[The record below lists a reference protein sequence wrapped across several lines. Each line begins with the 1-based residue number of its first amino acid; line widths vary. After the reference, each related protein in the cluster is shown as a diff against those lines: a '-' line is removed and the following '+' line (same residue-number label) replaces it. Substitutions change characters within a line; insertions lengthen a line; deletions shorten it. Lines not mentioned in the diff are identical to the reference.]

1 MNNDQK
7 AKVIKQFS
15 KNADSYVTSHSHA
28 RGNDLQHIEKWLHP
42 DPDWKVLDIATG
54 GGHTAKTLAPLVN
67 QVFASDLTKTMLQN
81 TASHLRNYENIF
93 FILADAEN
101 LPFLD
106 ETFDAVTCRIAA
118 HHFPNPEV
126 FLKETSRVL
135 KPEGKFLLID
145 NVVPEEDTLADFMN
159 RFEKMRDESHVS
171 CLSPSEW
178 NRLTSKYHFEE
189 LKRDVHKKT
198 YPFQTW
204 VQRTTDSKNDWKRVE
219 NYILDGSNEALS
231 YFSVR
236 NEDNRIV
243 SLEVDEMMSIYEK
256 G

>member
-7 AKVIKQFS
+7 AKVIEQFS

-28 RGNDLQHIEKWLHP
+28 KGNDLQHIKKWLHP
-42 DPDWKVLDIATG
+42 ESNWKVLDIATG
-54 GGHTAKTLAPLVN
+54 GGHVAKTLGPVVS

-118 HHFPNPEV
+118 HHFPKPE
-126 FLKETSRVL
+126 FFIKETSRVL

-145 NVVPEEDTLADFMN
+145 NVVPEEEALADFMN
-159 RFEKMRDESHVS
+159 RFEKLRDGSHAN

-178 NRLTSKYHFEE
+178 NQLSSKYQLKE

-198 YPFQTW
+198 YPFKTW
-204 VQRTTDSKNDWKRVE
+204 VQRTTESENDWKQVE
-219 NYILDGSNEALS
+219 DYILSGSHEALS

-236 NEDNRIV
+236 TEDNRIV
-243 SLEVDEMMSIYEK
+243 SLEVDEMMSVYEK
-256 G
+256 R